1 MTLRTR
7 KKKKK
12 KLTRSV
18 SNFVFCCCVLLP
30 VVRSYPSSYFGPRLP
45 GHYTG
50 FSSVVAGLP
59 EPSGGALFGTG
70 LAVLEGISPANA
82 SEVAEAWR
90 LREPEGSRCVGFC
103 FILLFFVFCF
113 F

>member
-1 MTLRTR
+1 LLLR
-7 KKKKK
+7 
-12 KLTRSV
+12 V
-18 SNFVFCCCVLLP
+18 VP

-70 LAVLEGISPANA
+70 LAVLEGISPTNA

-90 LREPEGSRCVGFC
+90 LRVPEGSRCVGFC
-103 FILLFFVFCF
+103 FILLCFVFCF